1 MSGQNQY
8 FNYVR
13 AEILPLLPEKAS
25 RVLEIG
31 CGSGK
36 TLDWL
41 QTVCQCE
48 WRSGVEISE
57 SAAEQARE
65 KLDHVFIGDIERMEL
80 PLEKESLD
88 LVLCLDV
95 LEHLVDPWGVMGR
108 IHAYIKPG
116 GLLIA
121 SIPNVRNYR
130 ILMPLFL
137 KGKWQYTEAGI
148 LDKSHLRF
156 FARES
161 AVQLIEYAGFE
172 ADMILATGLGSS
184 RKSQL
189 LNGVLPRWV
198 RSLFEYQYLIRGVR
212 TAG

>member
-95 LEHLVDPWGVMGR
+95 LEHLVDPGALWEESMH
-108 IHAYIKPG
+108 ISNPG
-116 GLLIA
+116 DC
-121 SIPNVRNYR
+121 S
-130 ILMPLFL
+130 
-137 KGKWQYTEAGI
+137 
-148 LDKSHLRF
+148 
-156 FARES
+156 
-161 AVQLIEYAGFE
+161 
-172 ADMILATGLGSS
+172 
-184 RKSQL
+184 
-189 LNGVLPRWV
+189 
-198 RSLFEYQYLIRGVR
+198 
-212 TAG
+212 

>member
-1 MSGQNQY
+1 
-8 FNYVR
+8 
-13 AEILPLLPEKAS
+13 
-25 RVLEIG
+25 
-31 CGSGK
+31 
-36 TLDWL
+36 
-41 QTVCQCE
+41 
-48 WRSGVEISE
+48 
-57 SAAEQARE
+57 
-65 KLDHVFIGDIERMEL
+65 
-80 PLEKESLD
+80 
-88 LVLCLDV
+88 
-95 LEHLVDPWGVMGR
+95 
-108 IHAYIKPG
+108 
-116 GLLIA
+116 
-121 SIPNVRNYR
+121 
-130 ILMPLFL
+130 MPLFL